1 MTESDQQ
8 DIFIL
13 APFWSRLFELT
24 ELVHKVYGEKK
35 HVMKLRNTWQIVSEM
50 YSVQW
55 KKILENYIY
64 DFEKK
69 F

>member
-13 APFWSRLFELT
+13 APFGSRLFELT
-24 ELVHKVYGEKK
+24 ELVHKACHETWD
-35 HVMKLRNTWQIVSEM
+35 TWQIVSEM

>member
-24 ELVHKVYGEKK
+24 ELVHKVYGGKK

-50 YSVQW
+50 YDVQW

-64 DFEKK
+64 DF
-69 F
+69 